1 MLEEFDDF
9 VEAPMAEWQ
18 LPGLALAVTK
28 ERETILMEGYGVRD
42 VDSRLPVTSGIWS
55 RVAIFVTPIGTRAS
69 SI

>member
-28 ERETILMEGYGVRD
+28 ERETILMEG
-42 VDSRLPVTSGIWS
+42 
-55 RVAIFVTPIGTRAS
+55 
-69 SI
+69 